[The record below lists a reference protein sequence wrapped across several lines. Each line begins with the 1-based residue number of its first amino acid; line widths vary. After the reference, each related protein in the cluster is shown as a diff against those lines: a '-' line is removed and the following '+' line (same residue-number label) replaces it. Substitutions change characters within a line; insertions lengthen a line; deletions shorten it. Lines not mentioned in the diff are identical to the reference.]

1 MGRSKSASPH
11 LRLGTSRYHL
21 AASRR
26 RSTRPPKPR
35 PDVIARLE
43 ARTTTVGGS
52 QSRLTGLL
60 EPAPRASRQAPSVL
74 ADPLGR
80 LQFHRQANG
89 TEKAEVPADYLFAFD
104 SDRLRPQAADGLAR
118 LLPKLLSTTTQV
130 QIIGRTDG
138 LGTATHNQD
147 LSERRAAAAA
157 AWLRDQG
164 VASGRLHPVGAGEEG
179 AKPDTAD
186 PSRRRIDIVVG
197 APA

>member
-1 MGRSKSASPH
+1 MTRAGCTPGARPTLA
-11 LRLGTSRYHL
+11 LL
-21 AASRR
+21 AAVVAVPTLVSC
-26 RSTRPPKPR
+26 
-35 PDVIARLE
+35 
-43 ARTTTVGGS
+43 S